1 MSDSPLLMFLSPQ
14 ALFGMAV
21 VAVIAAYIYIVW
33 YLNIKNM
40 RDPNGKNKGFSV
52 FLFILFGVV
61 LPGYLIWLNVV
72 EGRNAPALNKPAQF
86 NISTLHP
93 SEVAPPPPSWKYSQP
108 APATTPPTAVVGSQ
122 TNIKQN

>member
-1 MSDSPLLMFLSPQ
+1 MFLSPQ

-40 RDPNGKNKGFSV
+40 RDPNGKNKGLSA

-61 LPGYLIWLNVV
+61 MPGYLIWLIVG
-72 EGRNAPALNKPAQF
+72 EGGSAPALNKPAQF

-93 SEVAPPPPSWKYSQP
+93 SEVAPPPPNWKYSQP

>member
-14 ALFGMAV
+14 ALIGFAALV
-21 VAVIAAYIYIVW
+21 VLAAYIYTVW

-40 RDPNGKNKGFSV
+40 RDPNGKNKGLSV

-61 LPGYLIWLNVV
+61 MPGYLIWLNMA
-72 EGRNAPALNKPAQF
+72 EGRNAPVLNKPSQF

-93 SEVAPPPPSWKYSQP
+93 NEVAPPPPNWKYSQP

>member
-1 MSDSPLLMFLSPQ
+1 MFLSPQ

>member
-1 MSDSPLLMFLSPQ
+1 MSDFPLLMFLSPQ
-14 ALFGMAV
+14 ALVGMAV
-21 VAVIAAYIYIVW
+21 VAVMACYIYIVW

-40 RDPNGKNKGFSV
+40 SDPNGKNKGFSA
-52 FLFILFGVV
+52 FLFILFGLVI
-61 LPGYLIWLNVV
+61 PGYLIWLNMV
-72 EGRNAPALNKPAQF
+72 EGRSAPALNKPAQF